1 MASVF
6 TMIINGDLPGHFL
19 WKDDQAVAFLSINPT
34 NRGHALVVPRY
45 EVDHWVELP
54 TSLNQHLMAVA
65 HHVATVQQ
73 ELYKPARVG
82 LLVAGFEVPHVHVHV
97 IPIDTMGNFD
107 LTSAAT
113 EVDHGELAKTAAEIR
128 EALLS
133 NGHVEA
139 QA

>member
-1 MASVF
+1 
-6 TMIINGDLPGHFL
+6 MIINGDLPGHFL
-19 WKDDQAVAFLSINPT
+19 WRDEQAVAFLSINPT
-34 NRGHALVVPRY
+34 NRGHALVVPRH

-65 HHVATVQQ
+65 HYVATVQQ

-107 LTSAAT
+107 LASAAT
-113 EVDHGELAKTAAEIR
+113 KVDHGELATTATEIR

-133 NGHVEA
+133 NGHDEA
-139 QA
+139 GT